1 VRQAEA
7 DLAWRQAGAPLVAAL
22 APLEAETRVT
32 LGLREQSAL
41 ARETALAVAS
51 CIAHHRDVSLNF

>member
-1 VRQAEA
+1 V
-7 DLAWRQAGAPLVAAL
+7 PLSARFQLLNL